1 MKALRRDPKTLI
13 RRYVMGYNAKLAVH
27 YVQLRITLTR
37 RTSDYSEGYL
47 LFNRASSVP
56 LSSPRLR
63 LFLYGI
69 HLSIYSAAPYNTR

>member
-1 MKALRRDPKTLI
+1 MKENLWRDPKTLI

-37 RTSDYSEGYL
+37 LTSDYSEGPL

-56 LSSPRLR
+56 LGSPRLR

-69 HLSIYSAAPYNTR
+69 HLSIYSSRSV